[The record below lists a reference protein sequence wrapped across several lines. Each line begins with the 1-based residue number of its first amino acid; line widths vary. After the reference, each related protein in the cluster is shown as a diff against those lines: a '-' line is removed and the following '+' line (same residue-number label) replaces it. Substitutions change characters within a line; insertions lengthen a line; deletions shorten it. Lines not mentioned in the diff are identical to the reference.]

1 MENTQLRTLPADE
14 HLAGLACQ
22 TLVSVPNDVE
32 PTSEEVAE
40 EAKKIKK
47 AAKPATKSSAKT
59 KGIEDLV
66 SNYMVQLSHIPLFT
80 PEEEIHGARNI
91 ETLELHTWFLLV
103 QEPWVVHIIRGELP
117 EDQES
122 LYAQATK
129 LLTSYQ
135 RAIKRSSQAAIRPH
149 KTRTKL

>member
-1 MENTQLRTLPADE
+1 MDDYRQGNLADLMSWCGRQRNYMENTQLRTLPADE

-22 TLVSVPNDVE
+22 NLVSVPNDVE

-80 PEEEIHGARNI
+80 PEEEIQKNI
-91 ETLELHTWFLLV
+91 
-103 QEPWVVHIIRGELP
+103 
-117 EDQES
+117 
-122 LYAQATK
+122 
-129 LLTSYQ
+129 
-135 RAIKRSSQAAIRPH
+135 IKH
-149 KTRTKL
+149 